1 MNSRVLFKP
10 SPPYPITHCRRRKII
25 LLLSKKKVEY
35 FFFFCTCCG
44 IQTEE
49 EEFFSSSTY
58 TGWGEKKYSTSLHQK
73 IFAHPDTSPSINR
86 RRRNILL
93 LSTRKSLPTQTRAP
107 PSKEEEERRRILF
120 LLLHILRLGRHH
132 TLEFKDTRRRRILF
146 LFLYLLREKQ
156 KISSS
161 SVDGGARVWVGKNF
175 LVERS
180 RIFFHPPSCV

>member
-1 MNSRVLFKP
+1 MV
-10 SPPYPITHCRRRKII
+10 ITRWSSLGFLDRRRRIFF
-25 LLLSKKKVEY
+25 LLLHTQDGGSYIMPEKHDRPAESHAVVFRQKKKN
-35 FFFFCTCCG
+35 
-44 IQTEE
+44 
-49 EEFFSSSTY
+49 FFSSSTY
-58 TGWGEKKYSTSLHQK
+58 TGWGEKKYYTSLHYK

-146 LFLYLLREKQ
+146 LFLYLLREK
-156 KISSS
+156 
-161 SVDGGARVWVGKNF
+161 
-175 LVERS
+175 
-180 RIFFHPPSCV
+180 